1 MIIAIPL
8 EDGKLNPHF
17 GHCASFALIQTDA
30 AHAVTERR
38 DVEAPPH
45 VPGLL
50 PVWLAERSVNL
61 VICGGIGPRAVGL
74 CVENGIEVVTG
85 APVDTPE
92 RLVAA
97 YFQNTLKTTDNSCN
111 HPTDTSCNH

>member
-30 AHAVTERR
+30 ANAVTERR
-38 DVEAPPH
+38 DMEASPH
-45 VPGLL
+45 MPGLL
-50 PVWLAERSVNL
+50 PEWLDKRGVTL
-61 VICGGIGPRAVGL
+61 VIAGGMGERTLDLFAQK
-74 CVENGIEVVTG
+74 GIKVVTG
-85 APVDTPE
+85 APVDMPE

-97 YFQNTLKTTDNSCN
+97 
-111 HPTDTSCNH
+111 

>member
-30 AHAVTERR
+30 ANAVTERC
-38 DVEAPPH
+38 DIEAPPH

-50 PVWLAERSVNL
+50 PEWLSERGVNL
-61 VICGGIGPRAVGL
+61 VIAGGMGARAVDLFGQKG
-74 CVENGIEVVTG
+74 VTVVTG

-97 YFQNTLKTTDNSCN
+97 YFRETLKTTANACN
-111 HPTDTSCNH
+111 HHGCDHD